1 MLGNSYIFAGIEQKR
16 ENFIMVP
23 FTEPNLPNF
32 SAKKDTFFN
41 LIHFDTRQGHI
52 TP

>member
-1 MLGNSYIFAGIEQKR
+1 MLGNSYIFSGIEQKR
-16 ENFIMVP
+16 ENFILVP

>member
-16 ENFIMVP
+16 ENFILVP
-23 FTEPNLPNF
+23 FTEPNLPNS
-32 SAKKDTFFN
+32 SAKKDTFFK
-41 LIHFDTRQGHI
+41 LIHFDTCQGQI